1 MIEVVRDDSEDEED
15 KKKAKNILKKLLRVM
30 WGQEKLK
37 MVIEDPSGNSA
48 IISEKAVKSK
58 L

>member
-1 MIEVVRDDSEDEED
+1 
-15 KKKAKNILKKLLRVM
+15 M
-30 WGQEKLK
+30 WGKEKLK
-37 MVIEDPSGNSA
+37 IIVEDPSGNSA